1 MYFSFLV
8 MERNDC
14 RGLANVSEE
23 NLEGIQKFFKEDS
36 LKFARMWEMPKNLK
50 DALKRQSARSDPI
63 VRSLSSQKLCST
75 CDMRHKKNDCEFEK
89 TYRKVCSVLKTPVS
103 GST

>member
-1 MYFSFLV
+1 M
-8 MERNDC
+8 
-14 RGLANVSEE
+14 SEE

-75 CDMRHKKNDCEFEK
+75 CDMRHKKMIVSLKK